1 MGETIFLGLRLS
13 TGLDLEQFKNRYG
26 VGIEVI
32 YGAEIEKLKKMGLL
46 KINQGHL
53 QLTTKAVSIA
63 NYVFTFFV

>member
-1 MGETIFLGLRLS
+1 M
-13 TGLDLEQFKNRYG
+13 DLEQFKNRYG
-26 VGIEVI
+26 VDIEVI